1 MFRIE
6 CTLLN
11 NQYKEEVFRKI
22 TDYFKW
28 NDNKILP
35 IKMCAMKLK
44 QCFESLYF
52 KCQHKH
58 KERPIKFNSV

>member
-1 MFRIE
+1 MFKLE

-28 NDNKILP
+28 NDNKNTANQNVCNEVEAVL
-35 IKMCAMKLK
+35 
-44 QCFESLYF
+44 
-52 KCQHKH
+52 
-58 KERPIKFNSV
+58 